1 MTLLSDDNLLNVS
14 VYNLLGQQIETQDL
28 NKTRQ
33 YQLHTN
39 ELASGVYVVKIKT
52 EKGMVAKRLVVN

>member
-1 MTLLSDDNLLNVS
+1 
-14 VYNLLGQQIETQDL
+14 LGQQIETLDL

-33 YQLHTN
+33 HKLTT
-39 ELASGVYVVKIKT
+39 EGLASGVYVVKIKT